1 MTVDDA
7 LNALGESSNTD
18 CAVIVL
24 HNDRGNLTAA
34 PVLGVALDNSSE
46 DVSLLMGELSEEEA
60 ALDDAI
66 SIGEVRDALRETGPA
81 CASWPLYSAAAS
93 GDAADADLGGSLVG
107 FTVGDDVEIFA
118 FLQGPK
124 SNWDED

>member
-7 LNALGESSNTD
+7 LNALGESPSTD
-18 CAVIVL
+18 YAVIVL
-24 HNDRGNLTAA
+24 RNDRGNLMAA
-34 PVLGVALDNSSE
+34 PVLGVALDDSSE

-66 SIGEVRDALRETGPA
+66 SIGEVRDALRETGAA
-81 CASWPLYSAAAS
+81 CGSWPLYSAAAS

-107 FTVGDDVEIFA
+107 ITVGDDVEIFA

-124 SNWDED
+124 SNWDEV

>member
-34 PVLGVALDNSSE
+34 PVLGVALDDSSE

-66 SIGEVRDALRETGPA
+66 SIGDVLDALREAGPA
-81 CASWPLYSAAAS
+81 CASWPGTSPPPRPPRHSSTPAP
-93 GDAADADLGGSLVG
+93 
-107 FTVGDDVEIFA
+107 T
-118 FLQGPK
+118 P
-124 SNWDED
+124 

>member
-7 LNALGESSNTD
+7 LNALDESPSSD
-18 CAVIVL
+18 YAVIVL
-24 HNDRGNLTAA
+24 RNDRGDLTAA
-34 PVLGVALDNSSE
+34 PVLGVALDDSSE

-66 SIGEVRDALRETGPA
+66 SIGEVRDALREAGPT

-93 GDAADADLGGSLVG
+93 GDAADADLGGSFVG
-107 FTVGDDVEIFA
+107 FTAGDDVEIFA

>member
-1 MTVDDA
+1 MTIDDA
-7 LNALGESSNTD
+7 LKALDESPSTD
-18 CAVIVL
+18 SAVIVL
-24 HNDRGNLTAA
+24 RNDRGILTAA
-34 PVLGVALDNSSE
+34 PVLGVALDDSSE
-46 DVSLLMGELSEEEA
+46 DVSLLMGELSEEET

-66 SIGEVRDALRETGPA
+66 SIGEVRDALHEAGPA

-93 GDAADADLGGSLVG
+93 GDAVDADLGGSLVG
-107 FTVGDDVEIFA
+107 FTVDDEVEIFA

>member
-7 LNALGESSNTD
+7 LEALAESTSTD
-18 CAVIVL
+18 YAVIVL
-24 HNDRGNLTAA
+24 RNDQGDLAAA
-34 PVLGVALDNSSE
+34 PVLGVALDDSSE

-66 SIGEVRDALRETGPA
+66 SIGEVRDALREAGPA

-93 GDAADADLGGSLVG
+93 GDATDVDLGASLVG
-107 FTVGDDVEIFA
+107 FTIGEDVEIFA

-124 SNWDED
+124 SNWDQD